1 MVFQPLRKFSGE
13 GGLTATLQTS
23 EHDDRRWVLG
33 ERNLAGFATENCDQ
47 LVVHNLN
54 HLLSRVQGL
63 ADFVTKGAVT
73 NRIYKVFDNFE
84 SNVSL
89 EQGSTNLAK
98 RGIDIGGS

>member
-13 GGLTATLQTS
+13 GGLTATLQTGQ
-23 EHDDRRWVLG
+23 HDYCRWVLG
-33 ERNLAGFATENCDQ
+33 ERNLARFATENCDQ

-73 NRIYKVFDNFE
+73 NRSYKVFDNFE
-84 SNVSL
+84 GNVCL
-89 EQGSTNLAK
+89 EQCSTNLAK
-98 RGIDIGGS
+98 SRIDIGGS